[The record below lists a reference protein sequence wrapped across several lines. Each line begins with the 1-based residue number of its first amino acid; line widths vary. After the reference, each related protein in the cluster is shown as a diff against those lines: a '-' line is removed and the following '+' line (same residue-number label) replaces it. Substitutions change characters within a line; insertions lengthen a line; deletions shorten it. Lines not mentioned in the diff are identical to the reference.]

1 MENETNDDN
10 DNNTA
15 KDNKITKIL
24 ITISIL
30 LFLIIIA
37 LGIYFYNLIK
47 PPVNQNINEAM
58 KPIIY
63 IYPQEETNLTVKL
76 GYPENITCSYPKY
89 KDGWNI
95 IAKPNGNLIDLE
107 TGRNLYALYWEGL
120 NTENIELDEGFCVK
134 GENSAEFLEQKL
146 SILGLNEREAEEFI
160 VYWLPILE
168 NNKYN
173 IIRFA
178 TLDEINSYMPLEISE
193 KPDSLIRILMEF
205 KSSNTYVNLPEQHL
219 ETPSRNGFVVVE
231 WGGINLDNNI
241 IK

>member
-76 GYPENITCSYPKY
+76 GYSENITCSYPKY